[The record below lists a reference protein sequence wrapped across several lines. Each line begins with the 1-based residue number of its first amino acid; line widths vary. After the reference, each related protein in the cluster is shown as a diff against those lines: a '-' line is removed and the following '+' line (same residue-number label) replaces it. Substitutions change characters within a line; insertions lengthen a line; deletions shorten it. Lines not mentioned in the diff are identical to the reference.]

1 MPTTHVP
8 KYPVVDH
15 SPSMTKVMSNF
26 TMGEWMMV
34 AGLGAAGNA
43 VGWLGGKF

>member
-1 MPTTHVP
+1 
-8 KYPVVDH
+8 
-15 SPSMTKVMSNF
+15 MTKVMSNF